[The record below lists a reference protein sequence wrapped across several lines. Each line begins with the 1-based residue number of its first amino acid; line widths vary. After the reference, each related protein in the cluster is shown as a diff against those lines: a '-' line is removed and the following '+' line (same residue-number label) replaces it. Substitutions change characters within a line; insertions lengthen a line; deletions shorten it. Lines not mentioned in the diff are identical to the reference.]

1 MNKKVYIK
9 PTMET
14 MNVETVEMIAT
25 SQANKFS
32 VSNGVTNDDAAMS
45 NERRGGW
52 GNLWK

>member
-14 MNVETVEMIAT
+14 MSVETVEMIAT
-25 SQANKFS
+25 SQANTFS
-32 VSNGVTNDDAAMS
+32 VSNRATNDDAAMS

-52 GNLWK
+52 GDLWK